1 MKKQSLSICLFIVL
15 FVPAAAL
22 SGPLD
27 QGSGYVR
34 LQYGYLSHDQDK
46 ISGDSN
52 PTALVAKLGYFV
64 FNQIAIEGRYG
75 FGLSDDSARWLEDDG
90 TVTRGDLE
98 LDQLFGA
105 YLAGYMPLG
114 EIGAAYGLIGISDVK
129 TSFSFSGSPRSDS
142 DSDSGFSFGFGANLY
157 IPYFKNI
164 HEDGHWSIG
173 IEYMRYLSESG
184 YKLTSYGLG
193 VAVSF

>member
-1 MKKQSLSICLFIVL
+1 MMKKYLSICLFIML
-15 FVPAAAL
+15 FVPAAVF

-27 QGSGYVR
+27 RGSGYVG
-34 LQYGYLSHDQDK
+34 LQYGYLSHDQDR

-52 PTALVAKLGYFV
+52 PTALVAKVGYFV

-75 FGLSDDSARWLEDDG
+75 FGLSDDSARRLDG
-90 TVTRGDLE
+90 TDSVTRGDLE
-98 LDQLFGA
+98 LDYLYGA
-105 YLAGYMPLG
+105 YLTGYLPLG
-114 EIGAAYGLIGISDVK
+114 EIGSAYGLFGVSDVK
-129 TSFSFSGSPRSDS
+129 TSFSDNSHSTP

-193 VAVSF
+193 VAVRF